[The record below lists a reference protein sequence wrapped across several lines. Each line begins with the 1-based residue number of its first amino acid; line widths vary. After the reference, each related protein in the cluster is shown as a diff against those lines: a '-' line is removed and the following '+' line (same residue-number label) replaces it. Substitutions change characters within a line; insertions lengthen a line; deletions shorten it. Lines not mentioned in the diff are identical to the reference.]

1 MSVSGLR
8 NGCPHIIQSQRCILK
23 VLSYHSPHIFGTVT
37 YPGGMSALGQ
47 GCVTDRHLNCFKR
60 TNHSALFRKCCV
72 MIRSHVL
79 CLSLYT
85 WQEYQG
91 LCTSRAFCI
100 ISENTTP
107 CSPLTME
114 HRSPKISKELQDENV
129 MLAKQLKQTEQY
141 YKRMLEQR
149 DNAIHKLDNEQNRSK
164 ELRFKF
170 VAQIKKARRL
180 DELIFELKMK
190 NADMVLALNKAEKK
204 NKNLTAQIADLFN
217 AGEEAFDVPSVSQ
230 PTDAS
235 VSSDSKTDTVSSHPI
250 SPPSS
255 PIAKRTGQVI
265 KDENGTPQKPRN
277 RLVSPP
283 SSPIAKH
290 TGQVIK
296 DKNGTPQKPRKRL
309 VSPPSSSI
317 AKRTGQAVIKQ
328 ENGAPEKPRKRRLRD
343 TQTSTRRF
351 SQRLKIK
358 QK

>member
-1 MSVSGLR
+1 MEMDARAEELQEEFDQQMDSLR
-8 NGCPHIIQSQRCILK
+8 DQHASKLRERDMLQQKLE
-23 VLSYHSPHIFGTVT
+23 F
-37 YPGGMSALGQ
+37 
-47 GCVTDRHLNCFKR
+47 DR
-60 TNHSALFRKCCV
+60 
-72 MIRSHVL
+72 
-79 CLSLYT
+79 
-85 WQEYQG
+85 
-91 LCTSRAFCI
+91 
-100 ISENTTP
+100 
-107 CSPLTME
+107 
-114 HRSPKISKELQDENV
+114 KELQDENV

-265 KDENGTPQKPRN
+265 KDENGTPQKPRK

-309 VSPPSSSI
+309 DSPPSSSI

-328 ENGAPEKPRKRRLRD
+328 ENGAPEKPRKRRLRG
-343 TQTSTRRF
+343 TQTSTRRS

>member
-1 MSVSGLR
+1 
-8 NGCPHIIQSQRCILK
+8 
-23 VLSYHSPHIFGTVT
+23 
-37 YPGGMSALGQ
+37 
-47 GCVTDRHLNCFKR
+47 
-60 TNHSALFRKCCV
+60 
-72 MIRSHVL
+72 
-79 CLSLYT
+79 
-85 WQEYQG
+85 
-91 LCTSRAFCI
+91 
-100 ISENTTP
+100 
-107 CSPLTME
+107 ME

-265 KDENGTPQKPRN
+265 KDENGTPQKPRK

-358 QK
+358 QKWKKSLLLFLLILHIQLFYVYCLWGIIIYSMILISFYNVIIFHSDCIFFWDLLWD

>member
-1 MSVSGLR
+1 
-8 NGCPHIIQSQRCILK
+8 
-23 VLSYHSPHIFGTVT
+23 
-37 YPGGMSALGQ
+37 
-47 GCVTDRHLNCFKR
+47 
-60 TNHSALFRKCCV
+60 
-72 MIRSHVL
+72 
-79 CLSLYT
+79 
-85 WQEYQG
+85 
-91 LCTSRAFCI
+91 
-100 ISENTTP
+100 
-107 CSPLTME
+107 ME

-328 ENGAPEKPRKRRLRD
+328 ENGAPEKPRKRRLRG
-343 TQTSTRRF
+343 TQTSTRRS

-358 QK
+358 QKWEKSLLLFLLILHIQLFYVYCLWGIIIYSMILISFYNVIIFHSDCIFFWDLLWD

>member
-1 MSVSGLR
+1 
-8 NGCPHIIQSQRCILK
+8 
-23 VLSYHSPHIFGTVT
+23 
-37 YPGGMSALGQ
+37 
-47 GCVTDRHLNCFKR
+47 
-60 TNHSALFRKCCV
+60 
-72 MIRSHVL
+72 
-79 CLSLYT
+79 
-85 WQEYQG
+85 
-91 LCTSRAFCI
+91 
-100 ISENTTP
+100 
-107 CSPLTME
+107 
-114 HRSPKISKELQDENV
+114 

-149 DNAIHKLDNEQNRSK
+149 DNAIHKLDNEQNKSK

-190 NADMVLALNKAEKK
+190 NADMVLALNKAEKE

-217 AGEEAFDVPSVSQ
+217 AGEEAFDVPTVSQ

-235 VSSDSKTDTVSSHPI
+235 VSSDSKTDTVSHPV

-277 RLVSPP
+277 KRLVSPP
-283 SSPIAKH
+283 SSPIAKRS
-290 TGQVIK
+290 
-296 DKNGTPQKPRKRL
+296 DGTPQKPRKHL
-309 VSPPSSSI
+309 VSSPSSSI
-317 AKRTGQAVIKQ
+317 AKRTGQEVITQ
-328 ENGAPEKPRKRRLRD
+328 ESGTPQKPRKRRLGD
-343 TQTSTRRF
+343 TQTSTRRS

>member
-1 MSVSGLR
+1 
-8 NGCPHIIQSQRCILK
+8 
-23 VLSYHSPHIFGTVT
+23 
-37 YPGGMSALGQ
+37 
-47 GCVTDRHLNCFKR
+47 
-60 TNHSALFRKCCV
+60 
-72 MIRSHVL
+72 
-79 CLSLYT
+79 
-85 WQEYQG
+85 
-91 LCTSRAFCI
+91 
-100 ISENTTP
+100 
-107 CSPLTME
+107 ME

-265 KDENGTPQKPRN
+265 KD
-277 RLVSPP
+277 
-283 SSPIAKH
+283 
-290 TGQVIK
+290 
-296 DKNGTPQKPRKRL
+296 KNGTPQKPRKRL

-328 ENGAPEKPRKRRLRD
+328 ENGAPEKPRKRRLRG
-343 TQTSTRRF
+343 TQTSTRRS

-358 QK
+358 QKWKKSLLLFLLILHIQLFYAYCLWGIIIYSMILISFYNVIIFHSDCIFFFEIYYGIN